1 MIVVNDMEEK
11 KTKKQIIMDAA
22 LDLFSEKGYAAVGV
36 DEIGAAAGVK
46 GPAIYHYF
54 KGKEAIL
61 NELLNKYEEYYRLRF
76 GNRNNPIHIPETLD
90 EFIKVSLERLDF
102 TIHDPQIQKF
112 RKLITIEQF
121 RNDTFKKLATEHF
134 LLNTIDLNKI
144 ILTELI
150 KKVQVKDFD
159 PDLMAF
165 EFTAPVTSL
174 VALIDREPD
183 KEKMVMNIIRNHM
196 EHFVKVYGV

>member
-1 MIVVNDMEEK
+1 MEET

-61 NELLNKYEEYYRLRF
+61 DELVNTYEEYYGSRF
-76 GNRNNPIHIPETLD
+76 GNADNHLQIPNTLD

-102 TIHDPQIQKF
+102 TIHNPQIRKF

-121 RNDTFKKLATEHF
+121 RNNTFRELATKYF
-134 LLNTIDLNKI
+134 LLNTINLNKM

-150 KKVQVKDFD
+150 HKGQVKDYD
-159 PDLMAF
+159 PDILAF
-165 EFTAPVTSL
+165 EFTAPVTTL
-174 VALIDREPD
+174 IALIDREAD
-183 KEKMVMNIIRNHM
+183 KEEMVMNIIRNHM

>member
-1 MIVVNDMEEK
+1 MEEK

-36 DEIGAAAGVK
+36 DEIGAATGVK

-61 NELLNKYEEYYRLRF
+61 DELVNTYEEYYESRF
-76 GNRNNPIHIPETLD
+76 GNANDHLQIPNTLD
-90 EFIKVSLERLDF
+90 DFIKVSLERLDF
-102 TIHDPQIQKF
+102 TIHDSRIRKF
-112 RKLITIEQF
+112 RKLIAIEQF
-121 RNDTFKKLATEHF
+121 RNNTFRELATEHF
-134 LLNTIDLNKI
+134 LLKTIDLNKM

-150 KKVQVKDFD
+150 KKGQIKDYD
-159 PDLMAF
+159 PDLIAF
-165 EFTAPVTSL
+165 EFTAPVTTL
-174 VALIDREPD
+174 IALIDREPD
-183 KEKMVMNIIRNHM
+183 KEEMAMNIIRNHM

>member
-61 NELLNKYEEYYRLRF
+61 NELLNKYEEYYGLRF
-76 GNRNNPIHIPETLD
+76 GNRNDHIHIPETLD

-102 TIHDPQIQKF
+102 TIHNQQIQKF

-144 ILTELI
+144 ILIELI
-150 KKVQVKDFD
+150 KKGQVKDYD
-159 PDLMAF
+159 PDLIAF

-183 KEKMVMNIIRNHM
+183 KEEMVMNIIRNHM
-196 EHFVKVYGV
+196 EHFVRVYGV

>member
-1 MIVVNDMEEK
+1 
-11 KTKKQIIMDAA
+11 MDAA
-22 LDLFSEKGYAAVGV
+22 LNLFSEKGYAAVGV

-61 NELLNKYEEYYRLRF
+61 TELLNTYEEYYGSRF
-76 GNRNNPIHIPETLD
+76 GNRNDHLQIPGTLD
-90 EFIKVSLERLDF
+90 EFIEISLERLNF
-102 TIHDPQIQKF
+102 TIHDPQIRKF

-121 RNDTFKKLATEHF
+121 RNNTFSELATEHF
-134 LLNTIDLNKI
+134 LINTVDLNKM

-150 KKVQVKDFD
+150 KAGQVKDYD
-159 PDLMAF
+159 PDLVAF

-174 VALIDREPD
+174 IALIDREPE
-183 KEKMVMNIIRNHM
+183 KEEMVMNIIHNHM
-196 EHFVKVYGV
+196 EHFKTIYAVKNCK

>member
-1 MIVVNDMEEK
+1 MEET

-22 LDLFSEKGYAAVGV
+22 LNLFSEKGYAAVGV

-61 NELLNKYEEYYRLRF
+61 DELVNTYEEYYGSRF
-76 GNRNNPIHIPETLD
+76 GNANNHLQIPNTLD
-90 EFIKVSLERLDF
+90 EFVKVSLERLDF
-102 TIHDPQIQKF
+102 TIHDPQIRKF

-121 RNDTFKKLATEHF
+121 RNNTFRELATEHF
-134 LLNTIDLNKI
+134 LLKTIDLNKI

-150 KKVQVKDFD
+150 HKGQVKDYD
-159 PDLMAF
+159 PDIIAF
-165 EFTAPVTSL
+165 EFTAPVTSII
-174 VALIDREPD
+174 ALADREPE
-183 KEKMVMNIIRNHM
+183 KEEMVMSIIRNHI

>member
-1 MIVVNDMEEK
+1 
-11 KTKKQIIMDAA
+11 MDAA
-22 LDLFSEKGYAAVGV
+22 LNLFSEKGYAAVGV

-61 NELLNKYEEYYRLRF
+61 DELVNTYEEYYGSRF
-76 GNRNNPIHIPETLD
+76 GNANNHLQIPNTLD
-90 EFIKVSLERLDF
+90 EFVKVSLERLDF
-102 TIHDPQIQKF
+102 TIHDPQIRKF

-121 RNDTFKKLATEHF
+121 RNNTFRELATEHF
-134 LLNTIDLNKI
+134 LLKTIDLNKI

-150 KKVQVKDFD
+150 HKGQVKDYD
-159 PDLMAF
+159 PDIIAF
-165 EFTAPVTSL
+165 EFTAPVTSII
-174 VALIDREPD
+174 ALADREPE
-183 KEKMVMNIIRNHM
+183 KEEMVMSIIRNHI

>member
-1 MIVVNDMEEK
+1 MIAGENMEEK
-11 KTKKQIIMDAA
+11 KTKKHIIMDAA
-22 LDLFSEKGYAAVGV
+22 LNLFSEKGYAAVGV

-61 NELLNKYEEYYRLRF
+61 DELVNTYEDYYGARF
-76 GNRNNPIHIPETLD
+76 GSGNDHLHIPDTLD
-90 EFIKVSLERLDF
+90 DFIKVSLERLDF
-102 TIHDPQIQKF
+102 TIHDPQIRKF

-121 RNDTFKKLATEHF
+121 RNNTFRELATEYF
-134 LLNTIDLNKI
+134 LLKTNELNKM

-150 KKVQVKDFD
+150 HKGQVKDYD
-159 PDLMAF
+159 PDILAF
-165 EFTAPVTSL
+165 EFTAPVTTL
-174 VALIDREPD
+174 IALTDREPD
-183 KEKMVMNIIRNHM
+183 KEEMAMKSIRNHM